1 MGTLW
6 CKETEKSCITPMKS
20 QRREIPKFA
29 SEKNE
34 IERMEQDR
42 NLYVFDTFS
51 QRNCRHFFYRRNR
64 VKT

>member
-29 SEKNE
+29 SEKMKLNEWNKTVIYMFLIHLVNE
-34 IERMEQDR
+34 I
-42 NLYVFDTFS
+42 VGTFS
-51 QRNCRHFFYRRNR
+51 TEGT
-64 VKT
+64 V